1 MKTCAVCGKE
11 FEVLWPDL
19 WRYRD
24 GEGGN
29 IRKWFCR
36 YNCMMAYKRGKE
48 AEKMYKKTKSDGTP
62 AKKPG
67 PRKAKKTEPKV
78 ELVYDPSIAEEYRKE
93 QEAKKAEKIQMAPPM
108 NPVVGI
114 KISGSDGEM
123 MNVEPVYM
131 RDEENPIK
139 PAQVKNVING
149 IEAENVAVTAIRTKA
164 GEFYFDRKY
173 GTIDWRTEIGEE
185 ISLTQA
191 HWEELAEEIP
201 RMLKM
206 LGAED

>member
-48 AEKMYKKTKSDGTP
+48 AKKMYTKTKMDGTA

-93 QEAKKAEKIQMAPPM
+93 QEAKKAEEAKTLAELKDEEMMVIPEADDGKIQ
-108 NPVVGI
+108 
-114 KISGSDGEM
+114 
-123 MNVEPVYM
+123 
-131 RDEENPIK
+131 

-185 ISLTQA
+185 ISLTPA

>member
-67 PRKAKKTEPKV
+67 PRKQKQEPKV

-93 QEAKKAEKIQMAPPM
+93 QEAKKEAEEKV
-108 NPVVGI
+108 NLS
-114 KISGSDGEM
+114 ISSEDLFKTE
-123 MNVEPVYM
+123 
-131 RDEENPIK
+131 DDQPIV
-139 PAQVKNVING
+139 PAKVKNVING

-185 ISLTQA
+185 ISLTPA